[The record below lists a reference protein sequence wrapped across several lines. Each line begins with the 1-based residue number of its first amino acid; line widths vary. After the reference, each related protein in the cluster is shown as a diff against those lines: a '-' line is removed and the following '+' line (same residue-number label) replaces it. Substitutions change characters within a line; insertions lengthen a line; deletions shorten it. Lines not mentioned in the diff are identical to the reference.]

1 MAPLRQ
7 AQQRNGVPEEL
18 VKDVKIELY
27 REGKKTGE
35 AFVKDNYQRLC
46 SVGIGDVPADEI
58 RVIPRNR
65 PMERNRLSF
74 MKSVCM
80 QNNIFYL

>member
-1 MAPLRQ
+1 M
-7 AQQRNGVPEEL
+7 
-18 VKDVKIELY
+18 Y

-58 RVIPRNR
+58 RVIPESTNGAEQVVIHEIRVYA
-65 PMERNRLSF
+65 
-74 MKSVCM
+74 K
-80 QNNIFYL
+80 